1 MDFNIGELGI
11 NKARKL
17 SSTEIIMRR
26 LVAILHAEQAKNWQ
40 VASQLEEGQFT
51 LLSDEQRRKM
61 LSQAKMAKLFADK
74 AQHPPNQVRP
84 VRAPVKVEN
93 HFDKV

>member
-26 LVAILHAEQAKNWQ
+26 LVAILHAEQTNNWQ
-40 VASQLEEGQFT
+40 VTSQLEEGQFT
-51 LLSDEQRRKM
+51 LFSDKQRRKM
-61 LSQAKMAKLFADK
+61 LSQAKPAKLFEDK
-74 AQHPPNQVRP
+74 SS
-84 VRAPVKVEN
+84 APAKSGKAGESA
-93 HFDKV
+93 H